1 MYVLLI
7 IAIYSDSCVEKTL
20 IYYPHITKKCD
31 ICDMIQIETIFDILV
46 KGFIIGVVVS
56 APLGPVGVL
65 CIQRT
70 LNKGRWYG
78 FVTGLGASLSDIAY
92 ALLTGYGMSFVFD
105 YINKNIFYLQLLGSI
120 MLLLFGIYTFRSNP
134 VQSIRPASSSK
145 GSYFHNFI
153 TAFFVTLSNPLII
166 FLFIGLFARF
176 AFVQPGVLVFEEIT
190 GYLAIAIGALTWWL
204 GITYFVNK
212 VRTKFNLRGIWI
224 LNRVV
229 GSIVMLVSVAGLI
242 LYFVGRVTL
251 LRDNIMNQI
260 AQQLKEKNIA
270 EYLIYMWQEEDL
282 IRANHCEPE
291 EMEANVIARYP
302 EEQRPAMREWYTNL
316 ITMMGEEGVR
326 EKGHLQIN
334 KNVIINLTELHNAL
348 SSSPKFPFY
357 SAAYF
362 KALPFIVELR
372 NKNGKKDEPELET
385 CFEALYGVLLLRLQK
400 KPISEGTAKAVE
412 AITSFLSML
421 ANYYDKDRK
430 GELKLDE

>member
-212 VRTKFNLRGIWI
+212 VRTKFNLRGTESCCRKYR
-224 LNRVV
+224 N
-229 GSIVMLVSVAGLI
+229 AGI
-242 LYFVGRVTL
+242 CCRIDLYFVGRVTL

>member
-153 TAFFVTLSNPLII
+153 TAFFVTLSNLSVYRTFRPFCLCAA
-166 FLFIGLFARF
+166 GGS
-176 AFVQPGVLVFEEIT
+176 GVRRDYRICC
-190 GYLAIAIGALTWWL
+190 YC
-204 GITYFVNK
+204 Y
-212 VRTKFNLRGIWI
+212 RGID
-224 LNRVV
+224 LVV
-229 GSIVMLVSVAGLI
+229 GD
-242 LYFVGRVTL
+242 YL
-251 LRDNIMNQI
+251 L
-260 AQQLKEKNIA
+260 
-270 EYLIYMWQEEDL
+270 
-282 IRANHCEPE
+282 CE
-291 EMEANVIARYP
+291 
-302 EEQRPAMREWYTNL
+302 Q
-316 ITMMGEEGVR
+316 
-326 EKGHLQIN
+326 
-334 KNVIINLTELHNAL
+334 
-348 SSSPKFPFY
+348 
-357 SAAYF
+357 SAH
-362 KALPFIVELR
+362 
-372 NKNGKKDEPELET
+372 
-385 CFEALYGVLLLRLQK
+385 
-400 KPISEGTAKAVE
+400 
-412 AITSFLSML
+412 
-421 ANYYDKDRK
+421 
-430 GELKLDE
+430 

>member
-105 YINKNIFYLQLLGSI
+105 YINKNIFYLQLLGSV

-153 TAFFVTLSNPLII
+153 TAFFVTLSNP
-166 FLFIGLFARF
+166 
-176 AFVQPGVLVFEEIT
+176 LVFEEIT

-242 LYFVGRVTL
+242 YTL
-251 LRDNIMNQI
+251 L
-260 AQQLKEKNIA
+260 
-270 EYLIYMWQEEDL
+270 
-282 IRANHCEPE
+282 
-291 EMEANVIARYP
+291 
-302 EEQRPAMREWYTNL
+302 
-316 ITMMGEEGVR
+316 GE
-326 EKGHLQIN
+326 
-334 KNVIINLTELHNAL
+334 
-348 SSSPKFPFY
+348 S
-357 SAAYF
+357 
-362 KALPFIVELR
+362 
-372 NKNGKKDEPELET
+372 
-385 CFEALYGVLLLRLQK
+385 LY
-400 KPISEGTAKAVE
+400 
-412 AITSFLSML
+412 
-421 ANYYDKDRK
+421 
-430 GELKLDE
+430 